1 MRARF
6 ICGPGGLAVGRLIR
20 KVATMRRALSVLVG
34 VGVLLTLTASAAP
47 AAQAVGYHNVHLRV
61 ADPAA
66 ASEWYMKY
74 LGATKA
80 PPPFSV
86 QFGKTLVAFVRTDKP
101 LPSDGSAIDHIGI
114 SFADLKSKMRE
125 FEAGG
130 VKIVTPM
137 TDAPGLF
144 PYGYIEDPWGVKI
157 EVMQD
162 TELLG
167 FHHVHLRVAD
177 PAATLQW
184 FADLFGGKPGK
195 LRGRLDGVRFG
206 DVWLFATRS
215 TTAPEPSAT
224 RAIQNIALEF
234 ANVDDAFKE
243 LQSRGVKTISEPRV
257 AGTVRYAFVEDSNG
271 VRVELVAN
279 LRP

>member
-1 MRARF
+1 M
-6 ICGPGGLAVGRLIR
+6 LAVPG
-20 KVATMRRALSVLVG
+20 
-34 VGVLLTLTASAAP
+34 AP
-47 AAQAVGYHNVHLRV
+47 ATQALGYHNVHLRV

-66 ASEWYMKY
+66 ASEWYIKY

-114 SFADLKSKMRE
+114 SFVNLQSKMQE
-125 FEAGG
+125 FGAGG

-137 TDAPGLF
+137 ADAPGMF

-162 TELLG
+162 GELLG

-184 FADLFGGKPGK
+184 FGDLFGGEAGK

-206 DVWLFATRS
+206 GVWVFATRS
-215 TTAPEPSAT
+215 ATPPEPSAA
-224 RAIQNIALEF
+224 RAIQNMALEF
-234 ANVDDAFKE
+234 SNVDEAFKA
-243 LQSRGVKTISEPRV
+243 LQDRGVKTVTAPRN
-257 AGTVRYAFVEDSNG
+257 AGNVRYAFVEDSNG
-271 VRVELVAN
+271 VRIELVG
-279 LRP
+279 RVP

>member
-1 MRARF
+1 MR
-6 ICGPGGLAVGRLIR
+6 LAA
-20 KVATMRRALSVLVG
+20 ATLFG
-34 VGVLLTLTASAAP
+34 VGVLFTLAGSAAP
-47 AAQAVGYHNVHLRV
+47 PTAQAIGYHNVHLRV

-66 ASEWYMKY
+66 ASAWYIKF

-86 QFGKTLVAFVRTDKP
+86 QFGKTMVAFVRTDKP
-101 LPSDGSAIDHIGI
+101 LPSEGSAIDHIGV
-114 SFADLKSKMRE
+114 SFADLKSKMKE
-125 FEAGG
+125 FETGG

-137 TDAPGLF
+137 AEAPGMF
-144 PYGYIEDPWGVKI
+144 AYGYIEDPWGVKI

-162 TELLG
+162 SELVG

-184 FADLFGGKPGK
+184 FTDNLGGKPAK

-206 DVWLFATRS
+206 DIWLFAAKS
-215 TTAPEPSAT
+215 TTPTEPSAA
-224 RAIQNIALEF
+224 RAIQNIAILF
-234 ANVDDAFKE
+234 ANVDEAYKA

-257 AGTVRYAFVEDSNG
+257 VQPVRYAFVEDPNG
-271 VRVELVAN
+271 VRVELITT
-279 LRP
+279 LSQ